1 MNFVLAHIQYN
12 PECFSKIIDDFD
24 EYVKCAEQENF
35 QEHFDDLENLA
46 KIRGEEDDII
56 ILKNISKRMERALAE
71 LKNDPARYLKD
82 FDEIKKI
89 LVCADLEEKE
99 DQWLKVTKLLNEL
112 LHHLRIFYNIVIE
125 DIWKINWQSYITAQ
139 NDTGKASPRSKN

>member
-1 MNFVLAHIQYN
+1 MLNYFFWWMVAAPAKVYAAFVFLSIFTMNFVLAHIQYN

-56 ILKNISKRMERALAE
+56 ILK
-71 LKNDPARYLKD
+71 
-82 FDEIKKI
+82 KI
-89 LVCADLEEKE
+89 I
-99 DQWLKVTKLLNEL
+99 LL
-112 LHHLRIFYNIVIE
+112 
-125 DIWKINWQSYITAQ
+125 S
-139 NDTGKASPRSKN
+139 